1 MSRSLKTVKSN
12 PLASKV
18 KKVMQTD
25 EDVGKIAQGA
35 PLLLGK
41 LLSVILTCN
50 LAIEVRLGG
59 AARAMELFLGK
70 LCEGTAAVASNS
82 HARTATPGHL

>member
-1 MSRSLKTVKSN
+1 MSRNLKTVKSN
-12 PLASKV
+12 PLAGKV

-25 EDVGKIAQGA
+25 DDVGKIDQGA

-41 LLSVILTCN
+41 LLSSLLNYYRNLEVILAGT
-50 LAIEVRLGG
+50 
-59 AARAMELFLGK
+59 ARAMELFLGK

>member
-12 PLASKV
+12 PLAGRI

-35 PLLLGK
+35 PVL
-41 LLSVILTCN
+41 
-50 LAIEVRLGG
+50 
-59 AARAMELFLGK
+59 M
-70 LCEGTAAVASNS
+70 CE
-82 HARTATPGHL
+82 

>member
-1 MSRSLKTVKSN
+1 
-12 PLASKV
+12 
-18 KKVMQTD
+18 MQTD

-35 PLLLGK
+35 PLLLGDW
-41 LLSVILTCN
+41 LSVILGFS
-50 LAIEVRLGG
+50 LGIEVRLAG